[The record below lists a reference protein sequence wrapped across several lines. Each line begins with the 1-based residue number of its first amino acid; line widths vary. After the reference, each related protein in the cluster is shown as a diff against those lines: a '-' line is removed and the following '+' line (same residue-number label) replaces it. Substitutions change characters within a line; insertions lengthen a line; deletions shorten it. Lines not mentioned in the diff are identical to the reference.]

1 MKPKPHQHLTLR
13 HPREPR
19 RAPPNA
25 PTRSW
30 WLIKPT
36 EAQIAF
42 YDRAKTEAE
51 RMNAVSTNFTKT
63 DQS

>member
-25 PTRSW
+25 PTSSW
-30 WLIKPT
+30 WLEPN
-36 EAQIAF
+36 F